1 MSINTTLL
9 LRSIIWLVV
18 TGAALLLAQLWLDLF
33 TDIVFWKLFAT
44 VLIIGGVIS
53 VVLAIRQDM
62 SEEKKMKD
70 DKYVN

>member
-62 SEEKKMKD
+62 GEEKKMKD
-70 DKYVN
+70 DTYVN